1 MQYPV
6 PRTDR
11 WDPWI
16 AATVLLV
23 LAAAAVVLRLFV

>member
-1 MQYPV
+1 MLYPT

-16 AATVLLV
+16 ALIVLVALI
-23 LAAAAVVLRLFV
+23 LGAVAVRLQF

>member
-1 MQYPV
+1 MFYPA

-16 AATVLLV
+16 AAALWILV
-23 LAAAAVVLRLFV
+23 ASAVTLVFFL